1 MSYLGGD
8 MKEFLVGVVFIVRE
22 RIIQVKLYVVKCSML
37 YKVYNLVSLYI
48 QSRGLLI
55 LYYWERIEIVV
66 CIIIF
71 SYIWKGKILLMNLI
85 L

>member
-48 QSRGLLI
+48 
-55 LYYWERIEIVV
+55 
-66 CIIIF
+66 
-71 SYIWKGKILLMNLI
+71 
-85 L
+85 